1 MNKYVYLIMSGRDD
15 GRVLGVVTTP
25 ERATMLVNT
34 NAAINYGMN
43 ITKADCPPL
52 DYNGEG
58 KRYGWK
64 GCTWWQ
70 KEEVLV

>member
-1 MNKYVYLIMSGRDD
+1 MKYVYLVMSGEGY
-15 GRVLGVVTTP
+15 GRVLGVVTTK
-25 ERATMLVNT
+25 ERATLLVNM
-34 NAAINYGMN
+34 NAAINYN
-43 ITKADCPPL
+43 IDVCKADCPPL